1 MPLNKHFQNI
11 LSLSFKYNANAN
23 MLRYLSKF
31 LNRKVTFVDR
41 LLKIIEVM
49 FVIFGICIN
58 YKVYVKFRNNVP
70 KLVHLTN
77 FEFNCNLWCNCS
89 CLYYTIMK

>member
-49 FVIFGICIN
+49 FVIFGICITLLILSLIVI
-58 YKVYVKFRNNVP
+58 YGVTVHVYI
-70 KLVHLTN
+70 TQ
-77 FEFNCNLWCNCS
+77 S
-89 CLYYTIMK
+89 